1 MKRTCSPVVLD
12 SVTAPAGLGF
22 DELIST
28 LGGAIPVAPDTGLAA
43 PAFNLYIEIDGPK
56 RPSALGGRVLGL
68 GGFDVLNITGNEE
81 TKEKVTRWDIESP
94 DMSTHKVKRVEKRV
108 DGVCIVVDD
117 ECVIVERLNV
127 QL

>member
-12 SVTAPAGLGF
+12 SVTVPEGLGF

-28 LGGAIPVAPDTGLAA
+28 VGDAIPVAPDTGLAA
-43 PAFNLYIEIDGPK
+43 PAFNLYIEVDGPK
-56 RPSALGGRVLGL
+56 RPSTLGGRVLGL

-81 TKEKVTRWDIESP
+81 SEEKVIRWDIESP
-94 DMSTHKVKRVEKRV
+94 GMSTHKVKRVEQRM